1 MEDVIID
8 IEGLNKT
15 YKTGKVAVKDVSF
28 QIEKGDIFGFLGP
41 NGAGKTTTI
50 RMMLG
55 LIKPTSGKIIINGK
69 DISSN
74 KADVLRSIGALVEG
88 PAFYNY
94 LSAEENLKI
103 FAAYSG
109 VYDDNKIKSI
119 FKLVGLKGR
128 EKDLVSSYSL
138 GMKQRLGI
146 AQSLLNDPEI
156 LILDEPTNGL
166 DPEGIK
172 EIREL
177 IIRLS
182 TERKITIMVASHILN
197 EIQKM
202 CNKVII
208 LKRGEVV
215 FQGEASELLS
225 EKNNEYIINS
235 GNIEAVKK
243 EAQNK
248 NLDITNIGNEEI
260 RFKIGSSK
268 PEDLFEYFSGKG
280 LKIREMYLS
289 KNTLGELFF
298 DVVQEDNNEFS
309 KN

>member
-1 MEDVIID
+1 MKDIIID
-8 IEGLNKT
+8 IKGLNKT

-28 QIEKGDIFGFLGP
+28 QIKKGDIFGFLGP

-69 DISSN
+69 DISNN
-74 KADVLRSIGALVEG
+74 KADVLKSIGALVEG
-88 PAFYNY
+88 PAFYTY

-109 VYDDNKIKSI
+109 VYDDDKIKSI
-119 FKLVGLKGR
+119 LELVGLKGR

-146 AQSLLNDPEI
+146 AQSLLNNPEI

-172 EIREL
+172 EIRDL

-182 TERKITIMVASHILN
+182 KERKITILVASHILS

-202 CNKVII
+202 CNKLII
-208 LKRGEVV
+208 LNKGKIV
-215 FQGEASELLS
+215 FQGEALEVFN
-225 EKNNEYIINS
+225 KNNEYIINS
-235 GNIEAVKK
+235 SNIEAVIK
-243 EAQNK
+243 EVKNK
-248 NLDITNIGNEEI
+248 NLDITNIDSEKI
-260 RFKIGSSK
+260 RFKIGDNE

-289 KNTLGELFF
+289 KNTLEELFF
-298 DVVQEDNNEFS
+298 DIVQEDNNEFS

>member
-55 LIKPTSGKIIINGK
+55 LIKPTSGKIVINGK
-69 DISSN
+69 NISRN

-289 KNTLGELFF
+289 KNTLEELFF

>member
-1 MEDVIID
+1 MKDIIID
-8 IEGLNKT
+8 IKGLNKT

-28 QIEKGDIFGFLGP
+28 QIRKGDIFGFLGP

-69 DISSN
+69 DISNN
-74 KADVLRSIGALVEG
+74 KADVLKSIGALVEG
-88 PAFYNY
+88 PAFYTY

-109 VYDDNKIKSI
+109 VYDDDKIKSI
-119 FKLVGLKGR
+119 LEIVGLKGR
-128 EKDLVSSYSL
+128 EKDLVCSYSL

-172 EIREL
+172 EIRDL

-182 TERKITIMVASHILN
+182 KERKITIMVASHILS

-202 CNKVII
+202 CNKLII
-208 LKRGEVV
+208 LNKGKIV
-215 FQGEASELLS
+215 FQGEAFEIFNK
-225 EKNNEYIINS
+225 ENNEYIINS
-235 GNIEAVKK
+235 SNIERVIKEVK
-243 EAQNK
+243 NK
-248 NLDITNIGNEEI
+248 NLDITNIDTEEI
-260 RFKIGSSK
+260 RFKIGNNE
-268 PEDLFEYFSGKG
+268 PEDLFEHFSGKG

-289 KNTLGELFF
+289 KNTLEELFF
-298 DVVQEDNNEFS
+298 DIVQEDNNEFS